1 MKEKSTIEKHISEVM
16 KKIYIA
22 PIADIVRVA
31 GGEFMQTEAGVEI
44 GSGTVPTSEFDAK
57 KTGGDDFSN
66 PFENDFDEVF
76 ENITND
82 KNDLT
87 M

>member
-1 MKEKSTIEKHISEVM
+1 M

-57 KTGGDDFSN
+57 KTGGDDFDY
-66 PFENDFDEVF
+66 PFENSFDMELEKNTNNEDDF
-76 ENITND
+76 
-82 KNDLT
+82 L

>member
-1 MKEKSTIEKHISEVM
+1 MKRT
-16 KKIYIA
+16 YIA

-31 GGEFMQTEAGVEI
+31 GGDLLQADVEI

-76 ENITND
+76 ENITNEENGFM
-82 KNDLT
+82 K
-87 M
+87 